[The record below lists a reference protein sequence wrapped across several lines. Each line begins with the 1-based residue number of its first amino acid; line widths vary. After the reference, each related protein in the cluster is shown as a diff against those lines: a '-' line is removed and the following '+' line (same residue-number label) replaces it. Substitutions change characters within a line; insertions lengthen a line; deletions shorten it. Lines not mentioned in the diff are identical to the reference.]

1 MDSVSMPE
9 LSDWIQDRQVM
20 SDLILHHLA
29 HAKERMKRQA
39 DKHRSE
45 RQFNVGDLVFV
56 KLQPYVHTTLAHRAN
71 QKLAFKFFG
80 PFKVLARVGMMAY
93 TLELPPTSAVHPM
106 FHVSQLKKAVLPG
119 TIVSSQFPTD
129 IELPHVLV
137 AILKHQPAPDDGST
151 GKQVLVQWS
160 GSQGGRRT
168 CRPRSRMRL
177 FIKHFPMHLLG
188 VK

>member
-1 MDSVSMPE
+1 MDSVSMPK

-29 HAKERMKRQA
+29 RAKERMKRQA

-45 RQFNVGDLVFV
+45 QQFNVGDLVFV

-93 TLELPPTSAVHPM
+93 TLELPPTSAVHPT

-119 TIVSSQFPTD
+119 TIVSS
-129 IELPHVLV
+129 
-137 AILKHQPAPDDGST
+137 
-151 GKQVLVQWS
+151 
-160 GSQGGRRT
+160 
-168 CRPRSRMRL
+168 
-177 FIKHFPMHLLG
+177 
-188 VK
+188 